1 MALSKAR
8 ADAVAGRLTAKGVQP
23 DRVHAEGFGSQKPAA
38 DNATDSGQADNRRVT
53 IEVR

>member
-1 MALSKAR
+1 
-8 ADAVAGRLTAKGVQP
+8 VAGRLTAKGVQP

-38 DNATDSGQADNRRVT
+38 DNASDTGQAENRRVM